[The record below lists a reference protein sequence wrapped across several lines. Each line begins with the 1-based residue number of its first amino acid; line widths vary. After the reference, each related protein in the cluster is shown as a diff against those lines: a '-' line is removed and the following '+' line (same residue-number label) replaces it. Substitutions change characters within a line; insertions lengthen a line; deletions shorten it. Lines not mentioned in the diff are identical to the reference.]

1 MTAFTIGKLAE
12 AAGVHVETIR
22 YYERRGLL
30 APPPRSASGY
40 RQYSPDDLWRLQ
52 FIARGKRLGFTLAE
66 IAEVMSP
73 ASSPPASSPP
83 ASSPPA
89 ASSSAAAVPPSP
101 VPAPASPERVLD
113 AARAKI
119 AAIDERQ
126 RELARMRC
134 RLQQLAE
141 LCEHGADADCLAL
154 RVAG

>member
-30 APPPRSASGY
+30 AQPPRSASGY

-66 IAEVMSP
+66 IAEVMSS
-73 ASSPPASSPP
+73 ASSPDSGSGSGSAS
-83 ASSPPA
+83 ASL
-89 ASSSAAAVPPSP
+89 
-101 VPAPASPERVLD
+101 ERVLE

-126 RELARMRC
+126 RELARTRC

-141 LCEHGADADCLAL
+141 LCEHGPDADCLAL

>member
-66 IAEVMSP
+66 IGEVMSP
-73 ASSPPASSPP
+73 TLSSLAG
-83 ASSPPA
+83 
-89 ASSSAAAVPPSP
+89 
-101 VPAPASPERVLD
+101 PAPASPERVLG

-126 RELARMRC
+126 RELARVRC

>member
-1 MTAFTIGKLAE
+1 MMAALTIGKLAE

-30 APPPRSASGY
+30 APPPRTASGY
-40 RQYSPDDLWRLQ
+40 RQYSADDLWRLQ

-66 IAEVMSP
+66 IASVMSP
-73 ASSPPASSPP
+73 AAS
-83 ASSPPA
+83 AEDMLA
-89 ASSSAAAVPPSP
+89 
-101 VPAPASPERVLD
+101 

-126 RELARMRC
+126 RELARTRC
-134 RLQQLAE
+134 RLQQLAD
-141 LCEHGADADCLAL
+141 LCQHGDDADCVAL

>member
-1 MTAFTIGKLAE
+1 MMAALTIGKLAE

-30 APPPRSASGY
+30 APPPRTASGY
-40 RQYSPDDLWRLQ
+40 RQYSADDLWRLQ

-66 IAEVMSP
+66 IASVMSP
-73 ASSPPASSPP
+73 AAS
-83 ASSPPA
+83 AEDMLA
-89 ASSSAAAVPPSP
+89 
-101 VPAPASPERVLD
+101 

-126 RELARMRC
+126 RELARTRC

-141 LCEHGADADCLAL
+141 LCQHGDDADCVAL